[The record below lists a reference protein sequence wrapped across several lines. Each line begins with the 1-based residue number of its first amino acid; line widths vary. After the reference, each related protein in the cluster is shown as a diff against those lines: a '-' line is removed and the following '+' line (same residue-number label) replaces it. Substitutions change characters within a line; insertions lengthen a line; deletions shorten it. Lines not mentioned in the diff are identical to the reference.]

1 MGLSTFSSLLNFA
14 IENEKKGLNILN
26 KLPSADR
33 EKLKEFIEESE
44 KSIAKLETILREN
57 VTEMVMEPCEPVE
70 ENDYA
75 FEETMGDSTLLAIR
89 IKEKQRDF
97 LLELAR
103 VINLKEVKR
112 AVEKLASNK
121 NKLIEKYKG
130 V

>member
-130 V
+130 A